1 MLTYLCID
9 NFTIISQLEL
19 EFKSGM
25 TILTGETGAGK
36 SILIDA
42 LLLTLGGRADSAAIS
57 PDKDR
62 CTITASFDISQ
73 LPLAQEWLSN
83 HELEKDVDCVL
94 RRVITTD
101 GRSRAFI
108 NDQTVSIQ
116 SLREIGH
123 FLVNIHGQHEH
134 QTLLKADK
142 QRSLLDTYAAH
153 LPLCKKVSE
162 TYTTLRH
169 AQETLSQLRKQTEQG
184 FARQELL
191 TFQVSE
197 LDKLDLQE
205 NELTELDRDQ
215 KQLANADHLL
225 ESSQT
230 VFALL
235 SENPESNVSALLS
248 TAAQQLMLLQK
259 LDPKL
264 SNAFELINSA
274 SVQIKEAANDLSD
287 YLEKLELNPERL
299 QFVEQRLS
307 AIYEMARK
315 HRVSPTNLFKLHF
328 QLREELNQ
336 LQNSDDHLSSLEQ
349 EIEKLSTIYQQA
361 ALELSTSRQ
370 KAAQRLEPLIQ
381 KSMHEL
387 GMPGGKF
394 SIQFEILTECSM
406 NGMERVEF
414 YVSTNPGQNLQPLSK
429 VVSGG
434 ELSRISL
441 AIHVLTAANEA
452 TPTLIFD
459 EVDVGIGGGTA
470 EIVGRLLRTLSE
482 STQIFCVTHLPQVAA
497 LGHHHFQI
505 SKTLH
510 ENSTQTH
517 ARLLDKKSRIEE
529 IARMLGGIKI
539 TKQTLA
545 HAKEMIEAE
554 SVM

>member
-1 MLTYLCID
+1 MLSHLCID

-57 PDKDR
+57 PDKNR
-62 CTITASFDISQ
+62 CTITASFDITQ
-73 LPLAQEWLSN
+73 LPLAQEWLRN
-83 HELEKDVDCVL
+83 HELEKDTDCVL
-94 RRVITTD
+94 RRVITAD

-116 SLREIGH
+116 SLREIGNL
-123 FLVNIHGQHEH
+123 LVNIHGQHEH
-134 QTLLKADK
+134 QTLLKPDK
-142 QRSLLDTYAAH
+142 QRTLLDTYAAH

-162 TYTTLRH
+162 TYTALRH
-169 AQETLSQLRKQTEQG
+169 AQEKLSQLKKESEQG
-184 FARQELL
+184 IARQELL

-197 LDKLDLQE
+197 LDKLNLQE
-205 NELTELDRDQ
+205 NELAELDRDQ
-215 KQLANADHLL
+215 KQLANADRLL
-225 ESSQT
+225 ESSQM

-235 SENPESNVSALLS
+235 SENPEANVLSLLN
-248 TAAQQLMLLQK
+248 TAAQQLLPLQK
-259 LDPKL
+259 LDSKL
-264 SNAFELINSA
+264 TNALELLKSA
-274 SVQIKEAANDLSD
+274 AVQIEEANNDLSN

-315 HRVSPTNLFKLHF
+315 HRVAPTELLTHHH
-328 QLREELNQ
+328 QLREALHHLN
-336 LQNSDDHLSSLEQ
+336 NGDSHLSALEQ
-349 EIEKLSTIYQQA
+349 EIEKLSKDYQQA
-361 ALELSTSRQ
+361 ALELSDSRQ
-370 KAAQRLEPLIQ
+370 KAAQRLEPFIQ

-394 SIQFEILTECSM
+394 SIQFEALTECSI
-406 NGMERVEF
+406 NGSERVEF
-414 YVSTNPGQNLQPLSK
+414 YVITNPGQGLQPLSK
-429 VVSGG
+429 VASGG

-452 TPTLIFD
+452 VPTLIFD
-459 EVDVGIGGGTA
+459 EVDVGIGGSTA

-482 STQIFCVTHLPQVAA
+482 SAQIFCVTHLPQVAA

-517 ARLLDKKSRIEE
+517 ARLLDKKTRIEE

-545 HAKEMIEAE
+545 HAKEMIEAA
-554 SVM
+554 